1 MTKAEIEKQERIHQQ
16 RMANL
21 TMFDQMSEE
30 ERKAIASKG
39 GIKSGEARRHN
50 KTFKEAMQWALEL
63 PAIKGNPTV
72 DKIAKR
78 YPGLTNRDAMTIAM
92 VAEAIQKQDVKAY
105 IAARDTTGELPE
117 QTVNVKNDAPMVI
130 KVETVD

>member
-1 MTKAEIEKQERIHQQ
+1 MPTERSL
-16 RMANL
+16 ANL
-21 TMFDQMSEE
+21 KTFADRSPE
-30 ERKAIASKG
+30 ERKALASKAG
-39 GIKSGEARRHN
+39 KASAESKAHA
-50 KTFKEAMQWALEL
+50 KTFKAAMQWALDL

-78 YPGLTNRDAMTIAM
+78 YPGLTNRDAMAIAM
-92 VAEAIQKQDVKAY
+92 AAEAIQKQDVRAY

-130 KVETVD
+130 RVETVD